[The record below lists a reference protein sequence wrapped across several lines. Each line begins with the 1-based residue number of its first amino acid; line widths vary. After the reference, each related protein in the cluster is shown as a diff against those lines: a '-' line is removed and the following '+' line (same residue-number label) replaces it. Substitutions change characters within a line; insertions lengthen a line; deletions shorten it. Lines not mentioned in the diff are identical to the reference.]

1 MVCILCDSK
10 TKITNSRN
18 NAQLGQT
25 WRRHTC
31 TRCYTV
37 FTTREAVDM
46 SLSYRVEY
54 SDGSL
59 EPFSRDKLLV
69 SINVVLGHRTDST
82 ESVSILTNTIIGKL
96 AKKKRLI
103 LPVQMIY
110 EITEQTLR
118 HFSRPVALIYSAT
131 NGYIARS

>member
-18 NAQLGQT
+18 NVQLGQT

-31 TRCYTV
+31 SRCNTV

-46 SLSYRVEY
+46 SLSYRVER

-59 EPFSRDKLLV
+59 EPFSRDKLLI
-69 SINVVLGHRTDST
+69 SIYTAVGHHTGDT
-82 ESVSILTNTIIGKL
+82 ESVGILTNTIISHL

-103 LPVQMIY
+103 LPVRTIY
-110 EITEQTLR
+110 EITERTLR
-118 HFSRPVALIYSAT
+118 RFNRPVALIYSAT
-131 NGYIARS
+131 SGSNQ